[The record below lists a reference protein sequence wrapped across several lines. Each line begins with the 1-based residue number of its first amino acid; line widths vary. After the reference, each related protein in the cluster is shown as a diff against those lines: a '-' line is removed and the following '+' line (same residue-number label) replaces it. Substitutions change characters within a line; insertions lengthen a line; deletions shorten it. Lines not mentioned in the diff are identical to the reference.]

1 MLNRNNRSYVSV
13 ENEVVN
19 EIVNTGVIVNDNVAV
34 STTMQSTYTPVEL
47 TLENVVDET
56 VTTPTS
62 ESVQVGVSVQTAT
75 RTK

>member
-1 MLNRNNRSYVSV
+1 
-13 ENEVVN
+13 
-19 EIVNTGVIVNDNVAV
+19 
-34 STTMQSTYTPVEL
+34 MQSTYTPVEL